1 MTKKQFLKELE
12 KQFSSVS
19 PEEKR
24 KMLEYYSE
32 IIDDKIDDGK
42 TEAQAV
48 SELNSPLKILEDYL
62 GETTNTHTKPT
73 EKKRSAIGII
83 GFSLLIPFVLL
94 FIVTLGI
101 IALSFIFSSAA
112 IAVSGI
118 VTFVSSFV
126 LFGQDFLIGLFQLGA
141 GLFLV
146 AAGFFALWGS
156 AVLCKLCLKLFK
168 KIIKKYVSVYGGI

>member
-1 MTKKQFLKELE
+1 MNKKQFLKELE

-62 GETTNTHTKPT
+62 G
-73 EKKRSAIGII
+73 
-83 GFSLLIPFVLL
+83 
-94 FIVTLGI
+94 
-101 IALSFIFSSAA
+101 
-112 IAVSGI
+112 
-118 VTFVSSFV
+118 
-126 LFGQDFLIGLFQLGA
+126 
-141 GLFLV
+141 
-146 AAGFFALWGS
+146 
-156 AVLCKLCLKLFK
+156 
-168 KIIKKYVSVYGGI
+168 